1 MSVITISRQLA
12 SLGTEIAQ
20 AVAETLHYEYVDK
33 EKIAGALAD
42 YGLPAL
48 EIERFDEKKPPFW
61 DSLQFQR
68 WKFIHFIQAMIYDFA
83 SKGNVVLVGRGGQVL
98 LKDLPGVLH
107 VRVIAPFDVRVR
119 RIMQQGGKDER
130 QAAEILRRN
139 DRDSSGFIRSFFD
152 MDWDDPDFYDLVLNT
167 QKFTVDTGVQM
178 ILESIHSL
186 EVKENGK
193 KTGEKLADLA
203 LAQKVEAALLDI
215 LGTDI
220 RYMKVKAERGTVI
233 LKGAVTSDIY
243 KENCLRTAAKIPGV
257 NRVDNQLSVSP
268 YYKYA

>member
-20 AVAETLHYEYVDK
+20 AVAETLHYDYVDK

-42 YGLPAL
+42 YGLPAP

-130 QAAEILRRN
+130 QAAEVLRRN

-186 EVKENGK
+186 EVKENEK